1 MQLVDILQLL
11 SAISAVIT
19 VWTYG
24 NKSSKAPVYGMVSN
38 VIWITWS
45 YVSANYFMLFMSLFF
60 TFIHI
65 RNYLH
70 MRN

>member
-1 MQLVDILQLL
+1 MQLVDVLQLL
-11 SAISAVIT
+11 AAISAVIT

-24 NKSSKAPVYGMVSN
+24 NKSNRAPVYGMVSN

-45 YVSANYFMLFMSLFF
+45 YVSENYFMLFMSLFI

-70 MRN
+70 MRK

>member
-1 MQLVDILQLL
+1 MQLVDVLQLL
-11 SAISAVIT
+11 AAISAVIT
-19 VWTYG
+19 VWTYS
-24 NKSSKAPVYGMVSN
+24 NKSNRAPVYGMVSN

-45 YVSANYFMLFMSLFF
+45 YVSENYFMLFMSLFF

-70 MRN
+70 MRK